1 MVDALNDVTVLARG
15 GLYTNEDVLS
25 LAATNPGAATRM
37 LNFEISQFGGYR
49 RVGGYKAYDSSYTT
63 VTGSASVIGSQ
74 RTISFNLNTGGDA
87 GQDATEVV
95 TGLKYITGAGCTN
108 SESIGEDFLVQL
120 NTPSNGSA
128 TVDGVQTTS
137 TGVLTVFGYG
147 GG

>member
-1 MVDALNDVTVLARG
+1 MAFV
-15 GLYTNEDVLS
+15 YS
-25 LAATNPGAATRM
+25 
-37 LNFEISQFGGYR
+37 
-49 RVGGYKAYDSSYTT
+49 T

-128 TVDGVQTTS
+128 TVDGVEVTS